1 MMLLCQDD
9 NRCIILICLCR
20 SPGPF
25 TMILFGM
32 VDRHTHHFGIVSSL
46 VKKTKKFLTLI
57 LINVSLFHGEAPF
70 VFAAALLQTAAELY
84 HRNLPDGS
92 LDRGASPSVQKNG
105 VAGYLLA
112 AGIIYNDHPSYRVGQ
127 ASELHPSGSLAC
139 PTSISLNG
147 TSRSTFPCRGVARRA
162 KPKG

>member
-1 MMLLCQDD
+1 
-9 NRCIILICLCR
+9 
-20 SPGPF
+20 
-25 TMILFGM
+25 MILFGM

-92 LDRGASPSVQKNG
+92 LDWGASPSVQKNG

-112 AGIIYNDHPSYRVGQ
+112 TGIIYNDHPSYRVGQ
-127 ASELHPSGSLAC
+127 ASELRPSGSLAC
-139 PTSISLNG
+139 PTSISRNS
-147 TSRSTFPCRGVARRA
+147 TSYRRLYERTLVD
-162 KPKG
+162 PRRIGLSRR